1 MEIPDFRFSFPPLKE
16 LPEKITHQEILSVF
30 WNTNSKMD
38 PLRQYPGIHYYMIG
52 FSSKKRFLEL
62 FLNYEDD
69 KVNFKEVIVADEDAI
84 REGYC

>member
-1 MEIPDFRFSFPPLKE
+1 MEIPDFRFSFPLLEE

-30 WNTNSKMD
+30 WNANSKMN

-52 FSSKKRFLEL
+52 FSSKKRFIEL
-62 FLNYEDD
+62 FLNYEEE